1 VDGALRLWVK
11 EPILNAAGSSLP
23 ENMRGNTIA
32 VKDVRGI
39 QDVPGDL
46 THLYHVVLP
55 EALPTPP

>member
-1 VDGALRLWVK
+1 VHGALRLWVK

-32 VKDVRGI
+32 VKNVRGI

-46 THLYHVVLP
+46 VH
-55 EALPTPP
+55 TPIGSPRQS